1 MLTINDSGFL
11 FFGILVFNI
20 FALYFICLDSCPWE
34 VCVLSW
40 FACFCNF
47 LFCNLY
53 FCIFLSLREMKM
65 GKSLQSMAVF
75 SLPLGTALSSEG
87 HFSCQRESGWD
98 YLYPKYHP
106 TVIGK
111 LVTIFAL
118 FFAIWFKLCWCKFY
132 DFVCCLI
139 PAVFAEIHV
148 QVCCL
153 FYICMSLVLFVVW
166 LQPCSLLIWNLWSNP
181 WREGRS

>member
-1 MLTINDSGFL
+1 MDICGVIYLSYGSSFTLTINDSGLLYLLYFCN
-11 FFGILVFNI
+11 LVFNI
-20 FALYFICLDSCPWE
+20 FALNFICSNLCPWK
-34 VCVLSW
+34 VCVHSW

-111 LVTIFAL
+111 FVHHLCIIF
-118 FFAIWFKLCWCKFY
+118 CH
-132 DFVCCLI
+132 LI
-139 PAVFAEIHV
+139 
-148 QVCCL
+148 
-153 FYICMSLVLFVVW
+153 
-166 LQPCSLLIWNLWSNP
+166 
-181 WREGRS
+181 

>member
-1 MLTINDSGFL
+1 MHYISYVSIHVHGKCVFFL
-11 FFGILVFNI
+11 DLLVFVI
-20 FALYFICLDSCPWE
+20 F
-34 VCVLSW
+34 
-40 FACFCNF
+40 N
-47 LFCNLY
+47 FCNLY
-53 FCIFLSLREMKM
+53 FCIFLSLCEMKM

-132 DFVCCLI
+132 VFVCCLN

-181 WREGRS
+181 WRGRGKQLEASPAAKWSFIAL